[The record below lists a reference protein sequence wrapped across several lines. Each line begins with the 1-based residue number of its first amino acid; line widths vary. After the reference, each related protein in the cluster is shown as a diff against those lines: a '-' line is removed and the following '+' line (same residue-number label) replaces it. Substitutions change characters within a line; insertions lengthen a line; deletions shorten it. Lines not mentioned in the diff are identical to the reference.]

1 MKDAISPISVM
12 HIYAYAMM
20 VVPIIVLNRNRIYE
34 KKIYV
39 IIKIILYILILL
51 SIFIPIF
58 IEGFGYASPGLFAV
72 WVISTI
78 CIMVVYWI
86 AFFLVQKNFL
96 NVYVLDAI
104 CSVFFCVSGIL
115 IGESPPLHC
124 YWVLVILSTFLFV
137 LSVIQLIIYRIRR

>member
-86 AFFLVQKNFL
+86 AFFWYKK
-96 NVYVLDAI
+96 I
-104 CSVFFCVSGIL
+104 S
-115 IGESPPLHC
+115 
-124 YWVLVILSTFLFV
+124 
-137 LSVIQLIIYRIRR
+137 